1 MARKCY
7 SCWVSKVT
15 TLIAFVSVFVIV
27 GAVALQLVTAADAK
41 TGPPITVKQTVKK
54 VVSKVA
60 GAMTKKNMTAQGTI
74 SSLRRPTCQGKTVRQ
89 IGVLT
94 MQLANNHFIKF
105 RIDCTDAYPATLQV
119 GDTVKIGYQ
128 GSGLIREV
136 VSRIIWLGQ
145 RHDRPLNLKVP
156 STWPGTGETAG
167 DCPLCGNSEGGVNH
181 VDPSGNGGT

>member
-1 MARKCY
+1 M
-7 SCWVSKVT
+7 SKIT
-15 TLIAFVSVFVIV
+15 TGIAFVSVAVII
-27 GAVALQLVTAADAK
+27 GAVALQFVTSAEAK
-41 TGPPITVKQTVKK
+41 TGPPITLRQAVG
-54 VVSKVA
+54 KVA

-74 SSLRRPTCQGKTVRQ
+74 SSLRHPVCQNGKVLN

-94 MQLANNHFIKF
+94 LTLANNRFIKF

-145 RHDRPLNLKVP
+145 QHDRPLNLKVP
-156 STWPGTGETAG
+156 STWPGTGESAG
-167 DCPLCGNSEGGVNH
+167 DCPLCGNSEG
-181 VDPSGNGGT
+181 SRGGGGS